1 MIEVDTDGYDE
12 QDQSE
17 AFDET
22 HLDDEGDG
30 DIPFDLAP
38 DVMDVTHADGDEDL
52 EDVDEDDLTS
62 ARGVDEDADDD
73 RLADAPD
80 ASAGLDDDDL
90 DDPAAALEG
99 DEVELAYTGAI
110 DELRGAQSSAAHF
123 EPRAEL
129 ADDDVADLGYGPEDG
144 LNEERT

>member
-1 MIEVDTDGYDE
+1 MEVDTDGYDE

-38 DVMDVTHADGDEDL
+38 DVIDLTHADGDDDL
-52 EDVDEDDLTS
+52 EEVDEDDLLS
-62 ARGVDEDADDD
+62 ARGVDEDEDDN

-80 ASAGLDDDDL
+80 PTTGFDDDDI

-110 DELRGAQSSAAHF
+110 DELRGAQASAAHF

-129 ADDDVADLGYGPEDG
+129 ADDDVADLGYGPDETTDG
-144 LNEERT
+144 NRT

>member
-38 DVMDVTHADGDEDL
+38 DVIDVTHADGDEDL
-52 EDVDEDDLTS
+52 DELDEDAVMGADGLE
-62 ARGVDEDADDD
+62 DEADDD
-73 RLADAPD
+73 RLADA
-80 ASAGLDDDDL
+80 DDPYAFGDDEL
-90 DDPAAALEG
+90 DDPAAALAG
-99 DEVELAYTGAI
+99 DEVELAYVGEI
-110 DELRGAQSSAAHF
+110 EELRGAQSSAAHF
-123 EPRAEL
+123 EPRGEL
-129 ADDDVADLGYGPEDG
+129 ADDDVADLGYGPDETTS
-144 LNEERT
+144 EERP

>member
-38 DVMDVTHADGDEDL
+38 DVIDVTHADGDDDL
-52 EDVDEDDLTS
+52 DAADEDDLIS
-62 ARGVDEDADDD
+62 ARGVDDDLDDD
-73 RLADAPD
+73 RLADAPE
-80 ASAGLDDDDL
+80 ALGLDDDDFE
-90 DDPAAALEG
+90 DPAATLEG

-123 EPRAEL
+123 EPRGEL

-144 LNEERT
+144 QSEERT